1 MRPGS
6 PDAGAAALMTCK
18 TYEFSWNSPFGP
30 VTLTVTDTKTF
41 FSRHHVVD
49 IGLPPD
55 TPFPLETLSYVA
67 TGAEMERAGGAA
79 GFVESSYRCCRKHR
93 SLARLCRAVVEAWPP
108 GHILAARPGTP
119 TQAPPPALEAQCA
132 PALKVLKVRSASF
145 DDGIGYATR
154 RPGDCPNRD
163 RRRHALTYTRLHS

>member
-6 PDAGAAALMTCK
+6 PGAGTAALMTCK

-67 TGAEMERAGGAA
+67 TGAEIERAGGAA
-79 GFVESSYRCCRKHR
+79 GFVESLIATAESTAAWRDYA
-93 SLARLCRAVVEAWPP
+93 ARLSRHGLPATRWPP
-108 GHILAARPGTP
+108 G
-119 TQAPPPALEAQCA
+119 QAP
-132 PALKVLKVRSASF
+132 
-145 DDGIGYATR
+145 
-154 RPGDCPNRD
+154 RPRH
-163 RRRHALTYTRLHS
+163 RRRRLKFSAPRR